1 MLLESWTKR
10 IFRPECN
17 PGFESVHCIAH
28 LDQDVGEALPYLNA
42 QLGGYSY
49 QTDPPAVTFRVH
61 GKLITVHNDHIA
73 INALADE
80 AEADKILAWLQ
91 REINQVWEDRAEI
104 EPSTVSAPQPQPLK
118 VLKLLPNQAGC
129 GRCGQPTCLVFATL
143 AVQGAVGA
151 EDCPELQPGPRQE
164 LESYLGEFVLDW

>member
-17 PGFESVHCIAH
+17 PGFQSVHCIAH

-42 QLGGYSY
+42 QLGGFSY
-49 QTDPPAVTFRVH
+49 QKDPPAVTFRVH
-61 GKLITVHNDHIA
+61 GKLITVHGDHIA

-80 AEADKILAWLQ
+80 DEADKILAWLK
-91 REINQVWEDRAEI
+91 REINQVWEERAGI
-104 EPSTVSAPQPQPLK
+104 EPSTQAAPRAQPLE

-129 GRCGQPTCLVFATL
+129 RRCGQPTCLVFATL
-143 AVQGAVGA
+143 AVQGVLGA
-151 EDCPELQPGPRQE
+151 GDCPELQSGPRRS
-164 LESYLGEFVLDW
+164 LEQYLGGFSLDW